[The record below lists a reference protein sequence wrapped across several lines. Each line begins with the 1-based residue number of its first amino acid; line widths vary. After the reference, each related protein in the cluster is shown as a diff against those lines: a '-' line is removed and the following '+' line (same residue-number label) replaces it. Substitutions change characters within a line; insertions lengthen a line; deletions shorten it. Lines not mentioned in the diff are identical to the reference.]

1 MPNVDRS
8 RPWYNLVA
16 AKSAS
21 QVVWGK
27 PLGHMLNG
35 VPVLNGI
42 PALYNASKS
51 RN

>member
-1 MPNVDRS
+1 MSNVN

-16 AKSAS
+16 AKPAS
-21 QVVWGK
+21 QGVWSK
-27 PLGHMLNG
+27 PLGYMLNG

-42 PALYNASKS
+42 PALYSGSKP

>member
-1 MPNVDRS
+1 MSTVN

-16 AKSAS
+16 AKPAS
-21 QVVWGK
+21 KGIRLK
-27 PLGHMLNG
+27 PLGYMLNG

-42 PALYNASKS
+42 PAIYNANKS